1 MKDMEILC
9 NIIFLDRYGI
19 FLGLHYR
26 WNTNIYSGP
35 MELSSFQEGLLSI
48 GDGTLELP
56 NPGRETNF
64 KILIITGYYCV
75 CNTSGDSSAWTLQS
89 IFMKDQQSKTDR
101 NPRKQFIR
109 DLIVYINQ
117 KQSQNHEIILNLD
130 TNEALGEESRGIAK
144 LMRECNLVDL
154 HDIPEMEPEEQLQ
167 DTYR

>member
-1 MKDMEILC
+1 MWNYSATSFSLIDMESS
-9 NIIFLDRYGI
+9 LDYITG
-19 FLGLHYR
+19 
-26 WNTNIYSGP
+26 
-35 MELSSFQEGLLSI
+35 
-48 GDGTLELP
+48 GTLTSMVDQWSS
-56 NPGRETNF
+56 RVF
-64 KILIITGYYCV
+64 KKDSDPLGMGCWSYQTLVGKQNSKIMIITGYCCV